1 MTCLATVTHRE
12 EKTGDKIPV
21 REARPQREEN
31 SPRSGPQ
38 EERQAA
44 PVSLRQDGPLG
55 GRALCSPIPFSGT
68 LAPLPQAIFRRKA
81 DTCLWGGSPS
91 THPPNLN
98 IAWQSG
104 RKGVPRL
111 GFSPQL
117 TCHPSQGDSEPTP
130 VVYWRWEETLP
141 SLVSLGSPLE
151 PLILS

>member
-1 MTCLATVTHRE
+1 M
-12 EKTGDKIPV
+12 
-21 REARPQREEN
+21 
-31 SPRSGPQ
+31 
-38 EERQAA
+38 
-44 PVSLRQDGPLG
+44 SLQQDGPLG
-55 GRALCSPIPFSGT
+55 GRALCSPMPLSGT

-117 TCHPSQGDSEPTP
+117 AIPARVTQSPLQLFTGGGKRHFLA
-130 VVYWRWEETLP
+130 W
-141 SLVSLGSPLE
+141 VSLGSPFR